1 MERGGDWP
9 WSRRSLRLW
18 LPLLQVV
25 LAGCAADRSH
35 LNQALLADRDA
46 AHRRAVSANY
56 LVGFPDVLSI
66 SIHNHPQ
73 ISGLHEVGADGR
85 IDLGELGRLRI
96 EGKSS
101 EAIMQLLALS
111 LNQPA
116 ESIQVHVAEYRSQHV
131 NVVGQVSGSQRAVVY
146 RGPETV
152 LELLRR
158 AGGISKGAEPDLVY
172 VVRAQIVEGGKPE
185 LYRVDLRA
193 ILFYDDAKSNIVVQP
208 GDEIFIGER
217 ASFSFERCIAP
228 WLRPIYEALS
238 GLRPDP
244 KTAERKAQADSLND
258 SLGE

>member
-18 LPLLQVV
+18 LPLLQV
-25 LAGCAADRSH
+25 LLTGCAADRSH

-46 AHRRAVSANY
+46 AHRSTVAGCY

-66 SIHNHPQ
+66 SISNRADLT
-73 ISGLHEVGADGR
+73 GLHEIGADGR
-85 IDLGELGRLRI
+85 IDLGELGRLRV
-96 EGKSS
+96 EGKTG
-101 EAIMQLLALS
+101 EGIAQLLALV

-116 ESIQVHVAEYRSQHV
+116 ESIRVRVAEYRSQHV
-131 NVVGQVSGSQRAVVY
+131 NVIGQVSGSQRAVAY

-158 AGGISKGAEPDLVY
+158 AGGITKGAEPDLVY
-172 VVRAQIVEGGKPE
+172 VVRAQVVEGGKPE

-193 ILFYDDAKSNIVVQP
+193 ILFYEDPKSNIVVQP

-217 ASFSFERCIAP
+217 ASFSFERCVAP

-244 KTAERKAQADSLND
+244 KTANRKAQADATSD